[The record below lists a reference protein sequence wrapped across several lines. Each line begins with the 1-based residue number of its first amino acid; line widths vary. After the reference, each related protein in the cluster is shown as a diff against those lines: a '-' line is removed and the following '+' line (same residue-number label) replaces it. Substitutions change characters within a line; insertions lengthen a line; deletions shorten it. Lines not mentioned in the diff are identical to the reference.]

1 MTGDRAASARLA
13 VVILAAGLS
22 RRMGSTDKLTI
33 EFAGQPLFMRSFL
46 LAKALQPVCCVVVT
60 NTMKIR
66 EAAEQAGFLVTGNP
80 DAASGIA
87 SSIVCG
93 VRAIQGQSYDHV
105 LFLNADQPLLRL
117 EVVQRIA
124 AAGQAADCILVP
136 RCENMPKSPCLFPV
150 RFCAELAELS
160 GDKGGRQ
167 VYRRHPEAVQFVDFM
182 EPEDF
187 FDIDTQE
194 DLEAALNSRRNR
206 I

>member
-1 MTGDRAASARLA
+1 MKTQVRLA

-22 RRMGSTDKLTI
+22 RRMGSTDKLI
-33 EFAGQPLFMRSFL
+33 MEFLGQPVFMRAL
-46 LAKALQPVCCVVVT
+46 ALAKGLKPFCCAVVT
-60 NTMKIR
+60 NTAEIR
-66 EAAEQAGFLVTGNP
+66 RAAEEAGFAVTENP
-80 DAASGIA
+80 HAASGIA

-93 VRAIQGQSYDHV
+93 IRALPDRYDQV

-117 EVVQRIA
+117 EVVRRIV
-124 AAGQAADCILVP
+124 AAGQSADCIFVP
-136 RCENMPKSPCLFPV
+136 RCGGEPKSPCLFPV
-150 RFCAELAELS
+150 RFCAELEQLS

-167 VYRRHPEAVQFVDFM
+167 VYRRHPEEVRFIDFM

-194 DLEAALNSRRNR
+194 DLEEALNSRRNG

>member
-1 MTGDRAASARLA
+1 MKKETAACSRLA

-22 RRMGSTDKLTI
+22 RRMGSTDKLTL
-33 EFAGQPLFMRSFL
+33 EFAGQPLFRRSLL

-60 NTMKIR
+60 NTAKIC
-66 EAAEQAGFLVTGNP
+66 EAAQDEGFLVTDNP
-80 DAASGIA
+80 DAVSGIA

-93 VRAIQGQSYDHV
+93 VRAIHGCGCEHV
-105 LFLNADQPLLRL
+105 LFMNADQPLLRL
-117 EVVQRIA
+117 EVVQRITE
-124 AAGQAADCILVP
+124 AGQAADCILVP
-136 RCENMPKSPCLFPV
+136 RCEGKPKSPCLFPV
-150 RFCAELAELS
+150 RFCAELAGLS

-167 VYRRHPEAVQFVDFM
+167 VYRRHPEAVQFIDFT

-194 DLEAALNSRRNR
+194 DLKAALNSRRNR